1 MKRKK
6 ERNCEDCIAY
16 YNMVG
21 SDENRCG
28 LGFRV
33 MEDAV
38 GGDGTWS
45 VDIHPFENECDVIS
59 LPGSIE
65 EFVQIAASRGI
76 EWDLDDVEEP

>member
-1 MKRKK
+1 
-6 ERNCEDCIAY
+6 
-16 YNMVG
+16 
-21 SDENRCG
+21 
-28 LGFRV
+28 

>member
-6 ERNCEDCIAY
+6 
-16 YNMVG
+16 
-21 SDENRCG
+21 
-28 LGFRV
+28 FRV

>member
-16 YNMVG
+16 YNMLG
-21 SDENRCG
+21 SDDNRCG

-38 GGDGTWS
+38 GGDGT
-45 VDIHPFENECDVIS
+45 
-59 LPGSIE
+59 
-65 EFVQIAASRGI
+65 
-76 EWDLDDVEEP
+76 